1 MKLSQIAGVS
11 AAGARRRN
19 PEHSERTPKHIVIRQ
34 THCHPERSEGP
45 MQLVMVSKARG
56 SLAIPNPIV
65 ILSEAKD
72 RCK

>member
-19 PEHSERTPKHIVIRQ
+19 PSVEGTPIRLVIA
-34 THCHPERSEGP
+34 TELS
-45 MQLVMVSKARG
+45 SA
-56 SLAIPNPIV
+56 SPIV

-72 RCK
+72 LCNESW